1 VSSPFKILNDRQTV
15 FDNTNRLSR
24 ISRRRYYYLRLVL
37 SALFRVRCVDMLRSH
52 FAFLLPDMQR
62 PAYITIEFTNI
73 CNLRC
78 PYCTSP
84 LRLRKQGIMNEDVF
98 TALVQQIKTLGVG
111 RVRIVG
117 NGEATLHPRF
127 NEMIRR
133 LAQACEYLTIVT
145 NGQRLDLETI
155 TNMLS
160 APVRLI
166 EVSVDSNC
174 KDQYE
179 RMRVGGSFDKLLTNL
194 VLLKQTRNKMNA
206 PALIN
211 VRAMIHPSER
221 VNESNILEF
230 WRPFGDTV
238 IPQYLEDEG
247 LAGEVPT
254 DDLFLHSLPER
265 YPRCALPLKTMGV
278 MWNGDVPLCDFSEKQ
293 THNPNGLSLG
303 NITEDSLQNL
313 WNHKIMRQ
321 YRQGHRDRDVSKIP
335 ICRGCVGG

>member
-1 VSSPFKILNDRQTV
+1 MSSPFKILNDRQTV

-155 TNMLS
+155 TNMLL

-254 DDLFLHSLPER
+254 DDLF
-265 YPRCALPLKTMGV
+265 CT
-278 MWNGDVPLCDFSEKQ
+278 
-293 THNPNGLSLG
+293 LSRSA
-303 NITEDSLQNL
+303 TRVA
-313 WNHKIMRQ
+313 HC
-321 YRQGHRDRDVSKIP
+321 P
-335 ICRGCVGG
+335 

>member
-1 VSSPFKILNDRQTV
+1 MISPFTILNDRQTV

-24 ISRRRYYYLRLVL
+24 ISRRRYYYFRLVL

-52 FAFLLPDMQR
+52 FALFLPDMQR
-62 PAYITIEFTNI
+62 PAYITIEFTNV
-73 CNLRC
+73 CNLKC
-78 PYCTSP
+78 PYCSSP
-84 LRLRKQGIMNEDVF
+84 LRLRQQGMMNEDVF
-98 TALVQQIKTLGVG
+98 TALLQQIRTLGVD

-127 NEMIRR
+127 NDMIRR
-133 LAQACEYLTIVT
+133 LAQVSRYLTIVT
-145 NGQRLDLETI
+145 NGQRLELETI
-155 TNMLS
+155 TNMLR
-160 APVRLI
+160 AFRLI

-174 KDQYE
+174 KEKYE
-179 RMRVGGSFDKLLTNL
+179 GMRVGGSFDKLLDNL

-221 VNESNILEF
+221 ANESDILEF

-238 IPQYLEDEG
+238 IPQYLQSEG
-247 LAGEVPT
+247 LAGKVPT

-265 YPRCALPLKTMGV
+265 YPHCTLPLKAMGV
-278 MWNGDVPLCDFSEKQ
+278 MWNGNVPLCDFSEKQ
-293 THNPNGLSLG
+293 MHKPNGLLLG

-313 WNHKIMRQ
+313 WDHKIMRQ

-335 ICRGCVGG
+335 ICQGCAGG